1 MKRIRCTAIA
11 EYVGDG
17 DDDELNAS
25 RVNALS
31 DEKKVIGTKSRFFRE
46 EWTVLRSVKDFT
58 VFHKFIKSQVSQAE
72 HSASTSAKLVGS
84 VSAALTIV
92 GGSAAT
98 ARQRG
103 PLVPSLAQAVSASS
117 FGLNVA
123 KRTNLLDQYL
133 KYLVSP
139 KNLISRCPELLTFLG
154 AYTSVSPLDG
164 ADEYGRENI
173 TREEL
178 VTDKLKAG
186 IVQVKQGHESASS
199 VADSDTVSTGGEME
213 ALSSPKELGLGNS
226 PVAQDEEI
234 KPAEKNRNHQ
244 NHAAREVARLRA
256 GEVSLKDVRGS
267 IFQLLTHLF
276 DLGNASFFRSRVISV
291 LKTMS
296 VAVASVQY
304 FQLFLFKTHVNYM
317 NGAWISRW
325 IHYFVDM
332 LWPEGVFYKKEP
344 PMNAED
350 LLDMKRKSKQMI
362 NKTFPDQLRKV
373 LGRHTDEGLD
383 MLHEMLQNRLVLKS
397 MAYMLLDLVWVEIF
411 PELGDFVTGAECLE
425 KDA

>member
-1 MKRIRCTAIA
+1 MTASSI
-11 EYVGDG
+11 
-17 DDDELNAS
+17 S
-25 RVNALS
+25 ALS
-31 DEKKVIGTKSRFFRE
+31 DEKRAVGTKSRFFRE
-46 EWTVLRSVKDFT
+46 EWTVLRSLKDFT
-58 VFHKFIKSQVSQAE
+58 AFHKFIKSQVSQAE

-92 GGSAAT
+92 GGNAAT

-117 FGLNVA
+117 FGLNVV

-154 AYTSVSPLDG
+154 AYTSVFPLDG
-164 ADEYGRENI
+164 IDEYGRESI

-199 VADSDTVSTGGEME
+199 VADSDTVSIGGGEME
-213 ALSSPKELGLGNS
+213 AVSSPKESGLGKS
-226 PVAQDEEI
+226 PVTQDEEI
-234 KPAEKNRNHQ
+234 KPAEKNGNHQ

-256 GEVSLKDVRGS
+256 GEISLKDVRGS

-304 FQLFLFKTHVNYM
+304 FQLLLFKTHVNYM

-325 IHYFVDM
+325 ILYFVDM
-332 LWPEGVFYKKEP
+332 FWPNGVFYKKEP
-344 PMNAED
+344 PMNGEE
-350 LLDMKRKSKQMI
+350 LLVMKRKSKQMI
-362 NKTFPDQLRKV
+362 NKMFPDQLRKV

-383 MLHEMLQNRLVLKS
+383 LLHEMLQNRLVLKS

>member
-1 MKRIRCTAIA
+1 MTTSSIS
-11 EYVGDG
+11 
-17 DDDELNAS
+17 AS
-25 RVNALS
+25 S
-31 DEKKVIGTKSRFFRE
+31 DEKRVIGSKSRFFRE
-46 EWTVLRSVKDFT
+46 EWTVLRSLKDFT
-58 VFHKFIKSQVSQAE
+58 SFHKHIKSQVAQTE

-92 GGSAAT
+92 GGNAAN

-103 PLVPSLAQAVSASS
+103 PLVPSLAQAVSAST
-117 FGLNVA
+117 FGINVA
-123 KRTNLLDQYL
+123 KRTTLLDQYL

-154 AYTSVSPLDG
+154 AYTSVFPMDG
-164 ADEYGRENI
+164 ADEFGREHI

-178 VTDKLKAG
+178 VTERLKAG
-186 IVQVKQGHESASS
+186 IVQVKHGHESESSAS
-199 VADSDTVSTGGEME
+199 DSAAVRAVDEKTAIASPMDARLLDDNFAAS
-213 ALSSPKELGLGNS
+213 ALGTRPTSHE
-226 PVAQDEEI
+226 QEI
-234 KPAEKNRNHQ
+234 GPAEKNENQQ

-256 GEVSLKDVRGS
+256 GEISLKDVRGS

-304 FQLFLFKTHVNYM
+304 FQLLLFKTHVNYM
-317 NGAWISRW
+317 NGGWVSRW
-325 IHYFVDM
+325 ILFFVDM
-332 LWPEGVFYKKEP
+332 FWPNGVFYKKEP
-344 PMNAED
+344 PMNEQA
-350 LLDMKRKSKQMI
+350 LLGLKRNSKIML
-362 NKTFPDQLRKV
+362 NKMFPDQLRKV
-373 LGRHTDEGLD
+373 LGRHTDEGLA

-397 MAYMLLDLVWVEIF
+397 MAYMLMDLVWVEIF
-411 PELGDFVTGAECLE
+411 PELGDFVTGSECLE

>member
-1 MKRIRCTAIA
+1 
-11 EYVGDG
+11 V
-17 DDDELNAS
+17 DDDELTAS
-25 RVNALS
+25 IISASIDDKRF
-31 DEKKVIGTKSRFFRE
+31 IGSKSRFFRE
-46 EWTVLRSVKDFT
+46 EWTVLRSLKDFAA
-58 VFHKFIKSQVSQAE
+58 FHKYIKSQVAQTE

-92 GGSAAT
+92 GGSAVN

-103 PLVPSLAQAVSASS
+103 PLVPSLAQAVSAST

-123 KRTNLLDQYL
+123 KRSYLLDQYL

-139 KNLISRCPELLTFLG
+139 KNMLSRCPELLIFLG

-164 ADEYGRENI
+164 ADRYGRESI

-186 IVQVKQGHESASS
+186 IVQVKQGHECVSSASDS
-199 VADSDTVSTGGEME
+199 VTVSAAEEKAMV
-213 ALSSPKELGLGNS
+213 ASPKEAGFMDDNLSASALGKS
-226 PVAQDEEI
+226 PETHGEGM
-234 KPAEKNRNHQ
+234 KPEEKNENQQ

-256 GEVSLKDVRGS
+256 GEISLKDVRGS

-304 FQLFLFKTHVNYM
+304 FQLLLFKTHVNYM
-317 NGAWISRW
+317 NGEWISRW
-325 IHYFVDM
+325 ILYFVDM
-332 LWPEGVFYKKEP
+332 FWPNGVFYKKEP
-344 PMNAED
+344 PMNTDE
-350 LLDMKRKSKQMI
+350 LLAVKMNSKKML
-362 NKTFPDQLRKV
+362 NKMFPDQLRKV
-373 LGRHTDEGLD
+373 LGRHTDEGLA

-397 MAYMLLDLVWVEIF
+397 MAYMLMDLVWVEIF
-411 PELGDFVTGAECLE
+411 PELSDFVTGAECLE
-425 KDA
+425 NDA